1 MKTSLF
7 AGIFIVVLG
16 AAFVLTLGMAARAGE
31 KPARH
36 GQPGTLAQAGQPEQ
50 AAQGVK
56 QESMIRLPAP
66 STEGGTPLVQAISAR
81 RSVRAYDGKPIPL
94 AAVSQLLWAAQGVTQ
109 PAPKAPATWNPK
121 WGEWRGGLRAAPS
134 AGALFPL
141 EVYVLATSVD
151 GLDRGLYR
159 YIPAEHALVRAGS
172 AEANAKD
179 LAQAALMQQDIA
191 QAPVA
196 VVITGVYERTAVKYG
211 DRAQR
216 YVHIEVGAAA
226 ENLMLQADALGF
238 GTVYI
243 GAFND
248 AAVSKTLGLPAD
260 HAPLAIIPIGHPAG
274 R

>member
-1 MKTSLF
+1 MKANLMS
-7 AGIFIVVLG
+7 GILIVMFG
-16 AAFVLTLGMAARAGE
+16 AAFVITLGMTARAGE

-36 GQPGTLAQAGQPEQ
+36 GQPGAVAQAGQPEQ
-50 AAQGVK
+50 AAQGAK
-56 QESMIRLPAP
+56 EGSMIRLPAP
-66 STEGGTPLVQAISAR
+66 STEGGTPLVQAITAR
-81 RSVRAYDGKPIPL
+81 RSVRAYDGKPISL
-94 AAVSQLLWAAQGVTQ
+94 SAVSQLLWAAQGVTQ
-109 PAPKAPATWNPK
+109 PAPKTPATWNPK

-159 YIPAEHALVRAGS
+159 YIPAEHALVGAGA
-172 AEANAKD
+172 AEANAKS
-179 LAQAALMQQDIA
+179 LAQAAFMQQDIA

-196 VVITGVYERTAVKYG
+196 IVIAAVYERVAVKYG
-211 DRAQR
+211 DRAPR
-216 YVHIEVGAAA
+216 YVHIEAGAAA

-243 GAFND
+243 GAFDD

-260 HAPLAIIPIGHPAG
+260 QAPLGIIPVGHPAG